1 VSTFRDVVLDE
12 VFPSSTPSSTA
23 LGTSSLEAVQS
34 VVVLGPPPA
43 ELEELIERRHRLGL
57 DLYDEVWEGTY
68 HMAPAPR
75 FDHANLAI
83 ALVRVLLPLTDR
95 AGLVGG
101 TPFNLGGPDNYR
113 VPDLGWLRHPVHAV
127 YVPTAALVVE
137 VVSPDDETY
146 DKLPF
151 YAAHGVDEVMV
162 VEGQERSVRIFSLAK
177 GSYQETGHSDLLGV
191 GAVDLV
197 AAVQWPA

>member
-1 VSTFRDVVLDE
+1 VR
-12 VFPSSTPSSTA
+12 
-23 LGTSSLEAVQS
+23 S

-43 ELEELIERRHRLGL
+43 ELEELIERRHRRGL

-75 FDHANLAI
+75 FDHANLAM
-83 ALVRVLLPLTDR
+83 ALVRVLLPLTDA

-113 VPDLGWLRHPVHAV
+113 VFDLGWLRHPVHAV

-146 DKLPF
+146 EKLPF
-151 YAAHGVDEVMV
+151 YAAHGVDEVMI
-162 VEGQERSVRIFSLAK
+162 VEGQERRVRVFPLAK
-177 GSYQETGHSDLLGV
+177 RRYQETGHSELLNV
-191 GAVDLV
+191 SAADLV

>member
-1 VSTFRDVVLDE
+1 M
-12 VFPSSTPSSTA
+12 
-23 LGTSSLEAVQS
+23 QS

-43 ELEELIERRHRLGL
+43 EIEELIERRHQLGL

-75 FDHANLAI
+75 FDHANIAI
-83 ALVRVLLPLTDR
+83 ALVRVLLPLTDA

-101 TPFNLGGPDNYR
+101 TPFNLGSPDNYR
-113 VPDLGWLRHPVHAV
+113 VPDLGWLRHPTSAV

-151 YAAHGVDEVMV
+151 YAAHGVDEVLT
-162 VEGQERSVRIFSLAK
+162 VEGEERRVRIFSLTE
-177 GSYQETGHSDLLGV
+177 GSYQETDHSHLLDVGVTDLI
-191 GAVDLV
+191 

>member
-1 VSTFRDVVLDE
+1 V
-12 VFPSSTPSSTA
+12 P
-23 LGTSSLEAVQS
+23 S
-34 VVVLGPPPA
+34 VVILGPPPA
-43 ELEELIERRHRLGL
+43 ELEELIERRHQFGL

-83 ALVRVLLPLTDR
+83 ALVRALLPLTDA

-113 VPDLGWLRHPVHAV
+113 VPDLGWLRQAAHAV

-146 DKLPF
+146 EKLPF
-151 YAAHGVDEVMV
+151 YAAHGVDEVMI
-162 VEGQERSVRIFSLAK
+162 VEGQERRVRIFSLVE
-177 GSYQETGHSDLLGV
+177 GNYQETGHSHLLDV
-191 GAVDLV
+191 AAADLV